1 MEFHIGQ
8 IFAGDYPESVTE
20 WCKKNNATIVE
31 KEALDGVR
39 QFEIAIIPPPPE
51 TRIVR
56 TFAKDAIWVATKD
69 VVADETTGE
78 TVWEKFK
85 GFLLDSGLWEGWSM
99 QAYLLEENQFFKE
112 FYPRAAEV
120 FGAEVVD
127 NVLSSAVVESRT
139 VIVGQ

>member
-1 MEFHIGQ
+1 MEFYIGQ
-8 IFAGDYPESVTE
+8 IFAGDYPEEAAT
-20 WCKKNNATIVE
+20 WCNENGAYIVE
-31 KEALDGVR
+31 REVSGEIR

-99 QAYLLEENQFFKE
+99 QAYLLEENPFFKE
-112 FYPRAAEV
+112 FYPRVAEV